1 MSGAPMDQPAELE
14 WMVHPGSVS
23 VSNMERNPA
32 ANFLATI
39 LPSIPG
45 WERVTS
51 VSEFQV
57 ERLSGAM
64 TNFVFRVWKVRE
76 GKGKGKNAMII
87 VRVYGQGG
95 LLFSRRQEQGVF
107 IAACRLGL
115 GPQCLLQFANG
126 RVEECLPGRPL
137 HAAAMRVPTVS
148 QAIARALAD
157 FHVEMY
163 DSLSLVRESSGPA
176 GSSPRT
182 DDTGAENT
190 IWSRLQHWFHLA
202 MNLSDRQLIADFD
215 VEKVKLLIESFK
227 RSQAGVEEEYFGFCH
242 NDLQYGNILLMDD
255 DGGGSGGGGGGG
267 GGAHPSAEMDMKAVS
282 VKLIDYEYSAVG
294 DVAYD
299 IANHFCEW
307 AADYHATANHSG
319 FMLDWNQM
327 PTETER
333 YHFCRAYIQ
342 QIILNHPDSRLTSVM
357 ACYSQDEAIRN
368 LSERA
373 QAYEPISHLLWG
385 LWGLVQSSCSEVD
398 FDYLGY
404 AKLRLQRLSLGF

>member
-1 MSGAPMDQPAELE
+1 MSGALLDKDQPAELE
-14 WMVHPGSVS
+14 WMVRPASVS
-23 VSNMERNPA
+23 VSNVERNPA
-32 ANFLATI
+32 ATFLTTI

-51 VSEFQV
+51 DSEFQV

-64 TNFVFRVWKVRE
+64 TNFVFRLWKV
-76 GKGKGKNAMII
+76 GQGQSKSKISVII

-126 RVEECLPGRPL
+126 RVEECLPGVPL
-137 HAAAMRVPTVS
+137 HAAAMRIPTVS

-157 FHVEMY
+157 FHIDMY
-163 DSLSLVRESSGPA
+163 DSLSLVRDSSGPV

-190 IWSRLQHWFHLA
+190 IWSRLQHWFRLVI
-202 MNLSDRQLIADFD
+202 NLNDRQLIASLNVDR
-215 VEKVKLLIESFK
+215 VEHHIESFK
-227 RSQAGVEEEYFGFCH
+227 RSHEGLEEEYFGFCH
-242 NDLQYGNILLMDD
+242 NDLQCGNILLMDND
-255 DGGGSGGGGGGG
+255 DNDSDGMGKKG
-267 GGAHPSAEMDMKAVS
+267 VS

-294 DVAYD
+294 DVAFD

-307 AADYHATANHSG
+307 AADYHATADPSG
-319 FMLDWNQM
+319 FILDWNQM

-342 QIILNHPDSRLTSVM
+342 QIILNHPDSRLASVM
-357 ACYSQDEAIRN
+357 ARYSLDEATRN

-373 QAYEPISHLLWG
+373 KSYEPISHLLWG

-404 AKLRLQRLSLGF
+404 AKLRLQQLSLGI